1 MTDRP
6 VIGQIGRVSG
16 TEQLK
21 IEVIGEL
28 TPNQWDDFKA
38 ALMALAKRFPNLTIK
53 EQKYKVKVKSVPPE
67 QQKK

>member
-28 TPNQWDDFKA
+28 KPREWEEFKA
-38 ALMALAKRFPNLTIK
+38 CLIACAKRFPNITIK

>member
-28 TPNQWDDFKA
+28 TPKEWDAFKDC
-38 ALMALAKRFPNLTIK
+38 LLACTKRFRNLTIK
-53 EQKYKVKVKSVPPE
+53 EQKYKVKVGSVPPE
-67 QQKK
+67 QRKK